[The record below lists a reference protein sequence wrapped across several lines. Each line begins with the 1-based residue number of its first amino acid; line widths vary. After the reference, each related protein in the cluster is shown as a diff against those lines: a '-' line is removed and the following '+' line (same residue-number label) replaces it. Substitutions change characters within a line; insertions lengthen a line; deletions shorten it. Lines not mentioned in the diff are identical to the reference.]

1 MQNTSIEQLL
11 GGKDVLG
18 YAVKTEM
25 DLYELSR
32 RGLPKKA
39 LVHLL
44 KNLNVTLKAMAA
56 LIHITERTLQ
66 RKSENDILDAVTSE
80 QIIQIAQVYSRGTEV
95 FGAHD
100 RFSQWLE
107 TENTAFENKR
117 PLELLASRY
126 GAHMV
131 LDELGRLEYG
141 IIA

>member
-18 YAVKTEM
+18 YTVNTEM

-80 QIIQIAQVYSRGTEV
+80 QILQIAQVYSRGTEV

-107 TENTAFENKR
+107 TENSAFENKR